1 MVLLASSYD
10 QSRFLK
16 AADLQREKKFRIK
29 AVSEEMVGTEKQE
42 KKLVVWFTNDERGL
56 VLNKTN
62 NRTIRG
68 AFGDPVNGW
77 LGKIIIVFP
86 THVDMRGKLT
96 PALRVR
102 IPPPKQ
108 AATTALTAAAP
119 PPQQAETAAPAAT
132 TPAPQPATTVSTA
145 EPPQQAATA
154 APAVTT
160 PIPKPAPS
168 GNGAAAATPQTAAA
182 AVVDPELEDDPVK
195 SLSEDLDDEIV
206 F

>member
-1 MVLLASSYD
+1 MLLASSYD

-29 AVSEEMVGTEKQE
+29 NTTEELIGAEQKE

-68 AFGDPVNGW
+68 ALGDPVGGW
-77 LGKIIIVFP
+77 VGKIIIIFP
-86 THVDMRGKLT
+86 TMVDMRGKLT
-96 PALRVR
+96 AALRVR

-108 AATTALTAAAP
+108 TAAAP
-119 PPQQAETAAPAAT
+119 PT
-132 TPAPQPATTVSTA
+132 
-145 EPPQQAATA
+145 
-154 APAVTT
+154 
-160 PIPKPAPS
+160 PKPAAPS
-168 GNGAAAATPQTAAA
+168 GNGAAAAAKPPTQQTAAPTVA
-182 AVVDPELEDDPVK
+182 DPELEDDPIK
-195 SLSEDLDDEIV
+195 PLRDDLDDEIA

>member
-16 AADLQREKKFRIK
+16 AADLKGEKKFRIK
-29 AVSEEMVGTEKQE
+29 NVTEELVGTEAQKE

-62 NRTIRG
+62 NRATRG
-68 AFGDPVNGW
+68 AYGDDTAGW
-77 LGKIIIVFP
+77 VGKIIAVFP
-86 THVDMRGKLT
+86 TMVDMRGKMT

-108 AATTALTAAAP
+108 AAAAAP
-119 PPQQAETAAPAAT
+119 A
-132 TPAPQPATTVSTA
+132 
-145 EPPQQAATA
+145 
-154 APAVTT
+154 
-160 PIPKPAPS
+160 
-168 GNGAAAATPQTAAA
+168 GNGAAAVAPTQKLMAAA
-182 AVVDPELEDDPVK
+182 PAVDPELEEDPVK
-195 SLSEDLDDEIV
+195 PLADELNDEIN